1 MEMDHGSSDILK
13 QELLYHGINVIGNNV
28 IEVNNVKKNFD
39 KYLYV
44 DLEQD
49 ISYNINI
56 FKILWREVVDIL
68 FKKEYC
74 PNLSS
79 NSEVELFIFSLKDM
93 AKFIEMFE
101 FLDNSALKAC
111 VQKAL
116 NLDIVEYNYK
126 QISAIPDYKISID
139 WIFRVTN
146 RLCYIKN
153 MLKSLKS
160 KNKLASGVSGPWS
173 NLDLPML
180 ERVFSWRDIDEETR
194 GKDRDIRRQ
203 QRYRKSFEAY
213 NNDGR
218 VGEGHYW
225 RELKNEP
232 FSWYD
237 RKDEDPYYQRYV
249 LDGR

>member
-1 MEMDHGSSDILK
+1 MDHGYSDILK
-13 QELLYHGINVIGNNV
+13 KELLYHGINVIGNNV
-28 IEVNNVKKNFD
+28 IEVNNVKKDFN

-44 DLEQD
+44 ELEQD
-49 ISYNINI
+49 ISHNIDI
-56 FKILWREVVDIL
+56 FKMLWREVVDIL
-68 FKKEYC
+68 FSKEQFSQ
-74 PNLSS
+74 LSS

-93 AKFIEMFE
+93 ARFLEMFE
-101 FLDNSALKAC
+101 SLDKSSLKLC
-111 VQKAL
+111 LQKAL
-116 NLDIVEYNYK
+116 SCDIIEYNYK
-126 QISAIPDYKISID
+126 QIRSIPDYKISID
-139 WIFRVTN
+139 WIFRVTE
-146 RLCYIKN
+146 RLLYIQN
-153 MLKSLKS
+153 MLKYLK
-160 KNKLASGVSGPWS
+160 KFNNKLASGVSGPWA

-203 QRYRKSFEAY
+203 QRYRKAFESY
-213 NNDGR
+213 NNDGS

>member
-1 MEMDHGSSDILK
+1 MDHGSYDILK
-13 QELLYHGINVIGNNV
+13 KELLYHGINVIGNNV
-28 IEVNNVKKNFD
+28 IEVGNVKKNLD
-39 KYLYV
+39 KYLFI
-44 DLEQD
+44 DLEKDMSHNVD
-49 ISYNINI
+49 IL
-56 FKILWREVVDIL
+56 KMLWREVVDIL
-68 FKKEYC
+68 FAREKY
-74 PNLSS
+74 PNVSS

-93 AKFIEMFE
+93 ARFLEMFE
-101 FLDNSALKAC
+101 SLDKSSLKIC
-111 VQKAL
+111 LQKAL
-116 NLDIVEYNYK
+116 NCDIIEYNYK

-139 WIFRVTN
+139 WIFRVTD

-153 MLKSLKS
+153 MLKSLK
-160 KNKLASGVSGPWS
+160 NANRKLASGASGPWS

-180 ERVFSWRDIDEETR
+180 ERVFSWDDVDAETR

-203 QRYRKSFEAY
+203 QRYRKGFESY
-213 NNDGR
+213 NNDGS

-225 RELKNEP
+225 RELKNEC